1 MKITPDTLVALVRIV
16 LVGISGVHGR
26 IEVCLVAHE
35 VAVNDMEISKRTDIC
50 RTAYTTDLLGVVVV
64 MYAQVG
70 EFPSLD
76 AECLVI
82 SLVVSEEGV
91 VGTKLVGSRYGTAYA
106 GIVDS
111 HLFAFAVKHLVRTT
125 LGTVLLKSIHIEVY
139 RSVGA
144 ECTAESCRVV
154 DKLAVCHD
162 EGNVTVAHGS
172 YYTGVLVYQSVFR
185 SLVVV
190 ITIAVAVYHD
200 TATTIVVVLTHVGG
214 TALDVVHAHTACYLH
229 TVEDDSLALLVV
241 ERSCTHLFS
250 VVCIG

>member
-1 MKITPDTLVALVRIV
+1 MKITTDTVVALVRIV

-50 RTAYTTDLLGVVVV
+50 HTAYTTYHLGVVIVL
-64 MYAQVG
+64 YAQVG
-70 EFPSLD
+70 EYFSLD
-76 AECLVI
+76 AECLVV
-82 SLVVSEEGV
+82 SLVVGKEDV
-91 VGTKLVGSRYGTAYA
+91 VGTKLVGSRHGTADA
-106 GIVDS
+106 CIVYI
-111 HLFAFAVKHLVRTT
+111 HRVALTVFHIVGTA
-125 LGTVLLKSIHIEVY
+125 LGTVLLKGIHIEVY

-162 EGNVTVAHGS
+162 EGNIAVAHGTDD
-172 YYTGVLVYQSVFR
+172 TGVLVLQSFVR

-190 ITIAVAVYHD
+190 IAIAVAVYED
-200 TATTIVVVLTHVGG
+200 SATTIVVVLTHVGG